1 MQEMPP
7 RQQVN
12 GSETIR
18 MGQPGGLPNFNDPNE
33 AGDDAAYGE
42 VPRYGT
48 LARRTQAG
56 DDAQL
61 AILKAFQDYME
72 RERQRAQRRTNTVII
87 ACAVLL
93 TVLVAG
99 FFAIWFSTM
108 HGMQETQS
116 DLLKAALS
124 ANENRQPPVDVAAAI
139 ASAVDKATAGQAA
152 AIREAAESARIAALE
167 KAAAESEAAK
177 AREEAAAK
185 AAAEAEAKARA
196 ERDAAT
202 REFEARLAEERRK
215 AEANA
220 DAKESALAETLKKL
234 NETIESVKEDNDKLR
249 KDNEALRAAAKKAPA
264 QKPVAAP
271 AKPAATPAKPAQ
283 AAKPDP
289 KAPAASPSAKP
300 AVKPAAPIRQPD
312 GTAIV
317 ADVSPAVSVKR
328 PPSPAGFEPASIPLP
343 VGDKGQVSWRV
354 MIPDGPGKE

>member
-124 ANENRQPPVDVAAAI
+124 SNENRQPPVDVAAAI

-202 REFEARLAEERRK
+202 REFETRLAEERRK
-215 AEANA
+215 AEADA
-220 DAKESALAETLKKL
+220 AAKESALAETLKKL

-264 QKPVAAP
+264 QKTAAP
-271 AKPAATPAKPAQ
+271 AKPAPAPAAPAQ
-283 AAKPDP
+283 AARPEP
-289 KAPAASPSAKP
+289 KAPAAPPAAKP
-300 AVKPAAPIRQPD
+300 AVKTAAPIRQPD

-317 ADVSPAVSVKR
+317 ADVTPAVSVKR
-328 PPSPAGFEPASIPLP
+328 PPAPAGFEPASIPLP
-343 VGDKGQVSWRV
+343 VGEKGQVSWRV
-354 MIPDGPGKE
+354 LIPDGPGKE